1 MCAKNAGTGASAA
14 AASAGA
20 LPPSDRQ
27 ERAGH
32 IFGRGRQ
39 RQRRT
44 FGRSG
49 RRRAQ
54 HRAHRAIGRRTLPP
68 LRERRGRK
76 QDRRADG
83 KAPRGY
89 LAGRVR
95 SSLCRYLPY
104 GGHAADV
111 PPVFS
116 YVRRSVRR
124 FGRFVRSET
133 VPFGGEERRIPVP
146 DVDRIPLLFRTFI
159 KEPLQSGVFERGVAD
174 PLHSRTEN
182 DVRERGA
189 IFKRRPRRSCSY
201 RGTRTSR
208 AARAVLAGR
217 AALGKARK
225 SRRTDVRRLCLFVAL
240 STFPLNAECAARQ
253 RFYSALVYV
262 RRRLTISRSNT
273 SHCACTARLV
283 TSSGLDSTCSI

>member
-20 LPPSDRQ
+20 LPLRTDRN
-27 ERAGH
+27 
-32 IFGRGRQ
+32 GRDISSGRQ
-39 RQRRT
+39 VASAAHLRT
-44 FGRSG
+44 GG

-89 LAGRVR
+89 PAGRVR

-159 KEPLQSGVFERGVAD
+159 KEPLQSGVFERGFAD

-208 AARAVLAGR
+208 AALALTGR

-240 STFPLNAECAARQ
+240 SIFPLNAECTARQ